1 MTNYNAEDVVLTL
14 VSQFAELHVIYQITI
29 IAISLFMV
37 AMALTFTYNMGHLAI
52 TFISKTVKMVIE
64 LGEKMV
70 KDLMKTLEKLLNVNP
85 KPVEA

>member
-1 MTNYNAEDVVLTL
+1 MNYYNAEDVVLTL

-52 TFISKTVKMVIE
+52 KFVSETVKMVIE

-70 KDLMKTLEKLLNVNP
+70 KNLMKTLDALLHG
-85 KPVEA
+85 KSQPVEA

>member
-1 MTNYNAEDVVLTL
+1 MTYFNAEDVVLTL
-14 VSQFAELHVIYQITI
+14 VSQFADLHVIYQITI

-52 TFISKTVKMVIE
+52 TFVSKTVKMVIE